1 MNFFVSAKFII
12 YTSCLTILILLR
24 RRLTRKTNFC
34 ISKHILF
41 SSKNTMKN
49 NRTFIMLTTM
59 ITITMINGAG

>member
-1 MNFFVSAKFII
+1 M
-12 YTSCLTILILLR
+12 
-24 RRLTRKTNFC
+24 TRKTNFC
-34 ISKHILF
+34 IPKHTLF